1 MADACPRRFVHG
13 NNKEV
18 SSPAHTHWMSRDA
31 REEWSTYSVCSSNS
45 YICYMAATQLSPPRA
60 FPEGFRYKE
69 GILSLDEEQALIDEF
84 AHLRFK
90 EFEFRGFL
98 GRRRT
103 VSFGWRYDF
112 NVRELQETEEI
123 PTFLLGLRETVAKFA
138 GLPMGRLQH
147 ALITE
152 YSPGAAIGWHKD
164 RPEFDEVIGIS
175 LLAPCLFRLR
185 QKTGERWKRAS
196 IELQPRSAYLLRGA
210 ARGDWQHSIP
220 PVDKLRYSI
229 TFRSL
234 RESKER

>member
-1 MADACPRRFVHG
+1 MASAPPTLI
-13 NNKEV
+13 
-18 SSPAHTHWMSRDA
+18 S
-31 REEWSTYSVCSSNS
+31 
-45 YICYMAATQLSPPRA
+45 ATWPPLSLALLAP
-60 FPEGFRYKE
+60 FLKDFRYKE

-112 NVRELQETEEI
+112 NLRELQETEEI
-123 PTFLLGLRETVAKFA
+123 PTFLLGLREAVAQFA

>member
-1 MADACPRRFVHG
+1 MADACPRRFVRG

-18 SSPAHTHWMSRDA
+18 SSSAHTHWKFRDA
-31 REEWSTYSVCSSNS
+31 REEWSTYGVCSSNS

-69 GILSLDEEQALIDEF
+69 GILSLDEEQALINEF

-123 PTFLLGLRETVAKFA
+123 PTFLLGLREAVAQFA
-138 GLPMGRLQH
+138 GLQWVDSS
-147 ALITE
+147 T
-152 YSPGAAIGWHKD
+152 
-164 RPEFDEVIGIS
+164 
-175 LLAPCLFRLR
+175 
-185 QKTGERWKRAS
+185 
-196 IELQPRSAYLLRGA
+196 RS
-210 ARGDWQHSIP
+210 
-220 PVDKLRYSI
+220 
-229 TFRSL
+229 
-234 RESKER
+234 